1 MTLRPLIASLLL
13 ACAGAAHAAPAI
25 DKLTVQLDWLP
36 GGDKSFVYAG
46 VQQGF
51 FKEEGLEVKILPGR
65 GSADAVTK
73 IASGAADVGFGGI
86 ASLMTAAAEGK
97 IPVKAVMSLYSNQ
110 PDALFTRAD
119 SKIHSLKDM
128 EGKTV
133 AMPTFSSS
141 NALWP
146 VVLQRNGIDP
156 AKIKVIKADPATLA
170 PMLAQRRV
178 DATINWVTVAPAF
191 GAVLK
196 QANQELSVLPWTR
209 FGLDGYGWSV
219 LASDKTIAERP
230 DVLKRYLRALSK
242 SLDYAIQHPQ
252 RAAEALKAA
261 VPESDVAVVKAE
273 FESSIPLLRND
284 ISKRDGL
291 GKFDPK
297 LLAATWGWVAQ
308 SMQYAPAKV
317 DPETL
322 VDRRFLT
329 Q

>member
-1 MTLRPLIASLLL
+1 MTRHSPSPSKLSVFAALLM
-13 ACAGAAHAAPAI
+13 AFGGAAQAA

-51 FKEEGLEVKILPGR
+51 FKEEGLEVKIIPGR

-73 IASGAADVGFGGI
+73 VASGSADVGFGGI
-86 ASLMTAAAEGK
+86 SALMMAAAEGK
-97 IPVKAVMSLYSNQ
+97 IPVKAVMSLYSKQ

-119 SKIHSLKDM
+119 SKIKSLKDM

-146 VVLQRNGIDP
+146 IVLQKNGVD
-156 AKIKVIKADPATLA
+156 ASKIKVIKSDPATLA
-170 PMLAQRRV
+170 PMLAQGRV

-196 QANQELSVLPWTR
+196 QANKDLAVLPWSQ

-219 LASDKTIAERP
+219 MANEKLIKERP
-230 DVLKRYLRALSK
+230 EVLKRYVRALSK
-242 SLDYAIQHPQ
+242 ALEFSIQNPQ
-252 RAAEALKAA
+252 KAAE
-261 VPESDVAVVKAE
+261 
-273 FESSIPLLRND
+273 
-284 ISKRDGL
+284 
-291 GKFDPK
+291 
-297 LLAATWGWVAQ
+297 
-308 SMQYAPAKV
+308 
-317 DPETL
+317 
-322 VDRRFLT
+322 
-329 Q
+329 